1 MLDLKKFSKKT
12 VNSLYQWPYN
22 PEETQGYI
30 LMKKNKLL
38 FAPTEVVSLEKRP
51 TCFELTGKTSYVH
64 FEPLGGNNLGG
75 NKPGGNNLGGN
86 NNDPIYKKIKDG
98 DRTHVEKKITLLGT
112 FHSHPNGCT
121 ENVCYLQ
128 PPSTIDI
135 TSFRALCIDL
145 ELPAHVIVA
154 KDRLFFVKTHAAS
167 KPRFD
172 AMFEELT
179 ELRDKNLSPET
190 QEPLW
195 FDIARRYPD
204 VMTVEVIDLPAV
216 LR

>member
-1 MLDLKKFSKKT
+1 MLDLNKFSKKT
-12 VNSLYQWPYN
+12 VNSLYKWPYD

-51 TCFELTGKTSYVH
+51 TCFTRTGKTSYVH
-64 FEPLGGNNLGG
+64 FEPMGGSHLGGNHQ
-75 NKPGGNNLGGN
+75 
-86 NNDPIYKKIKDG
+86 DPIYKKIKDG
-98 DRTHVEKKITLLGT
+98 DQSHDEKKITLLGT

-135 TSFRALCIDL
+135 TSFRVLCVDL

-154 KDRLFFVKTHAAS
+154 KDRLFFVKTYAAS
-167 KPRFD
+167 KARFE
-172 AMFEELT
+172 AMFEELSQ
-179 ELRDKNLSPET
+179 LRDKNLSPET

-195 FDIARRYPD
+195 FEIARRYPD
-204 VMTVEVIDLPAV
+204 VMNVVVIHLPAISS
-216 LR
+216 

>member
-1 MLDLKKFSKKT
+1 MLDLNKFSKKT

-51 TCFELTGKTSYVH
+51 TCFERIGKTSYVN
-64 FEPLGGNNLGG
+64 FEPLGGSYNN
-75 NKPGGNNLGGN
+75 
-86 NNDPIYKKIKDG
+86 PIYKKIKNG
-98 DRTHVEKKITLLGT
+98 NQTPVEKEITLLGT

-135 TSFRALCIDL
+135 NSFRVLCVDL
-145 ELPAHVIVA
+145 KLPAHVIVA
-154 KDRLFFVKTHAAS
+154 KDRLFFVKTHAAT

-172 AMFEELT
+172 ALFEELT
-179 ELRDKNLSPET
+179 RLRDKNLSPET

-204 VMTVEVIDLPAV
+204 VMNVEVIDFPAGFE
-216 LR
+216 LK